1 VYSISQGQLAFLP
14 SDSMLVQFNGEQ
26 DDWVSS
32 WKRLKEPL
40 TVLVLARE
48 EDTPYCKILYNGEP
62 WLARNQD
69 LYPV

>member
-1 VYSISQGQLAFLP
+1 
-14 SDSMLVQFNGEQ
+14 MLVQFNGEQ